1 MRDEIVDVPFPYSGA
16 ARNKGYGWRDFS
28 PQRHGLCRLFGG
40 TRFAPAAVARDP
52 TRTWRLPPAAWP
64 PGATPREES
73 LASLSFQ
80 RRKLKRITMNED
92 HPLILLVDDDRDGRE
107 MYAEYLMFRGFRVA
121 TASSGAQAVALASG
135 PERPAVILMDLEM
148 RGMSGA
154 DALRALRAN
163 PALICVPILALTA
176 HAMSAERETAIRD
189 GFDDVIPKP
198 CLPDE
203 LVAIID
209 RYLAQT

>member
-52 TRTWRLPPAAWP
+52 TDLAPTSSRNGHRAPPPARISRVA
-64 PGATPREES
+64 
-73 LASLSFQ
+73 FIQ
-80 RRKLKRITMNED
+80 HRKLKRITMNED
-92 HPLILLVDDDRDGRE
+92 HPLILLVDDYRDGRE
-107 MYAEYLMFRGFRVA
+107 MYAEYLMFRGFRV
-121 TASSGAQAVALASG
+121 TMASSGAQAVALASG

-148 RGMSGA
+148 RGMSGT
-154 DALRALRAN
+154 DALRELRAN
-163 PALICVPILALTA
+163 PALIRVPILALTA
-176 HAMSAERETAIRD
+176 HAMTAERETAIRD
-189 GFDDVIPKP
+189 GFNDVIPKP

-209 RYLAQT
+209 RYLAHT

>member
-1 MRDEIVDVPFPYSGA
+1 MFSAASDSLNRRRREIQHGPGVYLQPP
-16 ARNKGYGWRDFS
+16 W
-28 PQRHGLCRLFGG
+28 PQ
-40 TRFAPAAVARDP
+40 
-52 TRTWRLPPAAWP
+52 
-64 PGATPREES
+64 GATPRED
-73 LASLSFQ
+73 LSRSFYCSTEGEA
-80 RRKLKRITMNED
+80 ITVNED
-92 HPLILLVDDDRDGRE
+92 HPLVLLVDDYRDGRE
-107 MYAEYLMFRGFRVA
+107 MYAEYLTFCGFRVA

-148 RGMSGA
+148 SGMSGA

-163 PALICVPILALTA
+163 PALIRVPILALTA

-209 RYLAQT
+209 RYLAHT

>member
-1 MRDEIVDVPFPYSGA
+1 M
-16 ARNKGYGWRDFS
+16 
-28 PQRHGLCRLFGG
+28 CRVFGG
-40 TRFAPAAVARDP
+40 IRFAQQTEAGDP
-52 TRTWRLPPAAWP
+52 TRTWRLPSA
-64 PGATPREES
+64 S
-73 LASLSFQ
+73 LATGRHLPGRISRVAFIAA
-80 RRKLKRITMNED
+80 RKVEAITVNED
-92 HPLILLVDDDRDGRE
+92 HPLILLVDDYRDGRE
-107 MYAEYLMFRGFRVA
+107 MYAEYLTFRGFRVA
-121 TASSGAQAVALASG
+121 MASSGAQAVALAGG

-148 RGMSGA
+148 SGMSGA

-163 PALICVPILALTA
+163 PALIRVPILALTA

-209 RYLAQT
+209 RYLAHT